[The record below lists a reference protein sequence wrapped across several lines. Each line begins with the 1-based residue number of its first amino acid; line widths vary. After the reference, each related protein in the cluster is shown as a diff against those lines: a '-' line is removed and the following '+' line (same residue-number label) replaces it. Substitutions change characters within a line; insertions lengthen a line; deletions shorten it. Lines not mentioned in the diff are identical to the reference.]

1 MNASVDPA
9 TAGTVAPLVFIVV
22 ALSVLLLGF
31 CCCCGLLC
39 LAPLVKLI
47 SLLFVSL
54 FACFGVTSSRT
65 VITTYQKTNSRSYN
79 TDQYDEV
86 VTPLNETEEVIA
98 TDAYFT
104 APLVSAHVVKDDEDH
119 TIVLGQVIESQ
130 HEEVQQQSSEDGI
143 RFNDFWFSILF
154 LINVIIII
162 SLSIREGISIYNTNG
177 DVNTNEIEKD
187 ISDFSLKA
195 QPIIFTCLVMG
206 ILATLM
212 GSIWLNI
219 LLNYA
224 EFLIKTVMIANI
236 VIAGVSA
243 FTFLINGVLIL
254 GIIFTLCT
262 FLSYWYYI
270 SVQNRIPFATA
281 ILTTAITSI
290 KVNLFGLLSTAYSLL
305 AVLVIYVIIWSISI
319 LGAASYFQSYS
330 THNEDEET
338 RKQSMQFFC
347 YFLLAFSLYWTVEV
361 NKNILQVTVSG
372 ATATWFFQ
380 PNRAAPVK
388 GSLFRALTTS
398 FGSICF
404 GSLLVAIV
412 QTLRDTVHLVRNKL
426 NANARQRNMMT
437 AVFLCI
443 LDQMLAWLETMVR
456 YFNRYA
462 FVYCAA
468 WGKSYLESGRSVW
481 SLFERRGWTTIINDD
496 LISNVLTLSILALS
510 LFCSAIG
517 YTFAYFFS
525 SYLVACGISNPATF
539 LSLIGAGSGVI
550 VGNIIVC
557 LLHASVAC
565 VFVCLA
571 EDPIALQR
579 HHPNSYEDLVYKW
592 QLIHPGTLHINVNT
606 YVPEM
611 TAPML
616 PSYANKV

>member
-9 TAGTVAPLVFIVV
+9 TTGTVAPLVFIVV
-22 ALSVLLLGF
+22 ALSLLLLLGF
-31 CCCCGLLC
+31 CCCMLC
-39 LAPLVKLI
+39 LAPVVKLI
-47 SLLFVSL
+47 SILFVSI

-65 VITTYQKTNSRSYN
+65 VRTYQKTRRSYH

-119 TIVLGQVIESQ
+119 TIVLGQVIES
-130 HEEVQQQSSEDGI
+130 HEEVQQQSSDGI

-162 SLSIREGISIYNTNG
+162 SLSIREGISIYKTNG

-195 QPIIFTCLVMG
+195 QPIIFTCLIMG

-219 LLNYA
+219 LLNYS

-243 FTFLINGVLIL
+243 LTFFLHGVLIL
-254 GIIFTLCT
+254 GIIFSLCT

-290 KVNLFGLLSTAYSLL
+290 KVNLCGLLSTAYSLL
-305 AVLVIYVIIWSISI
+305 AVLVVYVTIFSISV
-319 LGAASYFQSYS
+319 LGTASYFQSYS

-338 RKQSMQFFC
+338 RKQSIQFFC

-380 PNRAAPVK
+380 PDRAAPVK

-426 NANARQRNMMT
+426 NSNARQRNMMT
-437 AVFLCI
+437 AFFLCI
-443 LDQMLAWLETMVR
+443 LDQLLAWLEAMVR

-517 YTFAYFFS
+517 YTFAYFFR
-525 SYLVACGISNPATF
+525 SYLIACGITSPATF
-539 LSLIGAGSGVI
+539 LTLIGAGCGVI
-550 VGNIIVC
+550 VGNVIVC

-565 VFVCLA
+565 IFVCVA
-571 EDPIALQR
+571 EDPIALQK
-579 HHPNSYEDLVYKW
+579 HHPNSYESLVYTW

-616 PSYANKV
+616 PYANKV